1 MPALQI
7 YRAKKNEMGSFLY
20 QLYMYIDMNHM
31 TCVLIWILSIFSFTY
46 FYQKNNRNSQK
57 IAWIMWALKATHPKV
72 YCRWFSD
79 EVLKG
84 LLNDFI
90 FEFTSLGND
99 YDDDDDDDDH
109 GLLKWSNTSHISCK
123 RVLVTRLIY
132 LASYWL
138 SCWCKVFDF

>member
-7 YRAKKNEMGSFLY
+7 YRAKKMKWVHFSTIYVYRYESY
-20 QLYMYIDMNHM
+20 D
-31 TCVLIWILSIFSFTY
+31 ILSIFSFTY

-99 YDDDDDDDDH
+99 YDDDDDDH